1 MACSSDTAKAPRV
14 DLASFAQRKQQ
25 AAVDATLE
33 RFSTVVD
40 HSARFPLEPIHSEFT
55 DALLDGPFFQ
65 SAVPDTRMPAI
76 NLVFVQ
82 SRDGNTE
89 ARDPGALGGGATDK
103 HVIYEGLSRVTA
115 DAVLSGSRTVGKGRL
130 IFSIWHPELVRL
142 RRRFGKPRH
151 PMQIV
156 MTAKADLP
164 IEEGLLFNVPDVPVV
179 ILTTDSAAP
188 SLDERLRM
196 HPWITVIAAGDP
208 LDVRLGMERLR
219 MKLGI
224 RRISAIGGRT
234 AATTL
239 IDAGVVSDL
248 YLTTSPITAGT
259 PNTPLYVGDDPP
271 ARQLVL
277 RKQSDSG
284 IVFEHFV
291 LGRFTS

>member
-1 MACSSDTAKAPRV
+1 MACSSDTAKAPAA
-14 DLASFAQRKQQ
+14 DFASFVQRKQQ

-33 RFSTVVD
+33 RFSTAVD
-40 HSARFPLEPIHSEFT
+40 HSARFPLESIRSEFAE
-55 DALLDGPFFQ
+55 ALLDGPFFQ

-89 ARDPGALGGGATDK
+89 ARNPGELGGGATDK
-103 HVIYEGLSRVTA
+103 HVIYEGLSRIAA

-130 IFSIWHPELVRL
+130 LFSVWHPELVQL
-142 RRRFGKPRH
+142 RRRLGKPRH
-151 PMQIV
+151 PVQIV

-164 IEEGLLFNVPDVPVV
+164 IDEGLLFNVPDVPVV
-179 ILTTDSAAP
+179 ILTTDSAAA
-188 SLDERLRM
+188 SLDRRLRT
-196 HPWITVIAAGDP
+196 HPWITVFDAGDP
-208 LDVRLGMERLR
+208 LDVRRGMERLR
-219 MKLGI
+219 TKLGI

-259 PNTPLYVGDDPP
+259 PNTPLYVGVYPP

-291 LGRFTS
+291 LDRLTS

>member
-1 MACSSDTAKAPRV
+1 MGCSSNTVKAPTS
-14 DLASFAQRKQQ
+14 DFTSLAQRKQQ
-25 AAVDATLE
+25 TAVDASLE

-40 HSARFPLEPIHSEFT
+40 HSARFPLEPIHSNFA
-55 DALLDGPFFQ
+55 DPLLDGPFFQ
-65 SAVPDTRMPAI
+65 SAVPRGRMPAV

-89 ARDPGALGGGATDK
+89 AKDPGALGGGATDK
-103 HVIYEGLSRVTA
+103 HVIYEGLSRITA

-130 IFSIWHPELVRL
+130 IFSVWHPELVRL
-142 RRRFGKPRH
+142 RRRLGKPRH
-151 PMQIV
+151 PLQIV

-164 IEEGLLFNVPDVPVV
+164 IEDGLLFNVPDVRVV
-179 ILTTDSAAP
+179 ILTTDSAAA
-188 SLDERLRM
+188 SLDRRLRA
-196 HPWITVIAAGDP
+196 HPWIGVIAAGDP
-208 LDVRLGMERLR
+208 LDVRRGMERLR
-219 MKLGI
+219 TKLGI

-248 YLTTSPITAGT
+248 YLTTSPIIAGT
-259 PNTPLYVGDDPP
+259 PDTPLYAGGDPP
-271 ARQLVL
+271 ARRLVL

-291 LGRFTS
+291 LDRFTS